1 MRVLITGARGFVG
14 NHLSQHLTDSH
25 SEIELHGTVFAQE
38 STDTSLFHALHQV
51 DLRDFAAVK
60 SLIQAIQPDHIY
72 HLAAQSSPR
81 QSFREPWLTLENN
94 IRSQLN
100 IISACLDIKLTPR
113 ILLISSAEIYGA
125 DENPIDENAPFYP
138 GSPYGVSKITQDM
151 LGLQYYL
158 SDGLP
163 IIRVRPFN
171 HTGPGQ
177 REGFVAPDFAMQ
189 IARIEAGQREPVMY
203 VGRLDAQRDFTDV
216 RDVVRAYQQVIELG
230 QPGDVYNVASNKAYS
245 IQYLLDTL
253 LSFSKRPIE
262 VRADPA
268 RMTKADASIKWGD
281 ISRIHAATGWQPE
294 IPFEQTLKD
303 LLEDCRQRVAA
314 STDTA

>member
-14 NHLSQHLTDSH
+14 THLSRHLRDSYPDL
-25 SEIELHGTVFAQE
+25 ELHGTVFAQE
-38 STDTSLFHALHQV
+38 SHETGLFDQLYPL
-51 DLRDFAAVK
+51 DLRDFEAVK
-60 SLIQAIQPDHIY
+60 KLLNAIKPDHIY

-94 IRSQLN
+94 ILAQLN
-100 IISACLDIKLTPR
+100 LIRACLHQHLAPR
-113 ILLISSAEIYGA
+113 LLLVSSAEIYGA
-125 DENPIDENAPFYP
+125 ADDPITEDAPFYP

-151 LGLQYYL
+151 LGLQYFI

-189 IARIEAGQREPVMY
+189 IARIEAGQKEPVMY

-216 RDVVRAYQQVIELG
+216 RDIVRAYRLVITQG
-230 QPGDVYNVASNKAYS
+230 QPGDVYNVASNRAYS

-253 LSFSKRPIE
+253 LSYSTRQIT
-262 VRADPA
+262 VQADPA
-268 RMTKADASIKWGD
+268 RLLKADAPIKWGD

-303 LLEDCRQRVAA
+303 LLEDCRQRVA
-314 STDTA
+314 TDPDLA